1 MFAEVSV
8 RELTKRA
15 SADEA
20 TDVIVLN
27 CLTRIGAQRGEYVVA
42 VRVRIAS
49 RRRRDRL
56 HFSPWGIASG
66 RRRSQSIRK
75 PGATNNI

>member
-56 HFSPWGIASG
+56 HFSPLGDRVWAAA
-66 RRRSQSIRK
+66 K
-75 PGATNNI
+75 PVHPQARCHQ